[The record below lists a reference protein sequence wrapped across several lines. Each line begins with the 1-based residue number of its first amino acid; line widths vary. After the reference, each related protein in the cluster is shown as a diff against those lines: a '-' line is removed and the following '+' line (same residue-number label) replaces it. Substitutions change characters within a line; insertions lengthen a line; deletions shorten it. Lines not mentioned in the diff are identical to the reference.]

1 MASRAREYVA
11 LFSAGVAGTAVGGAL
26 AAAWLAR
33 RQRRAAGGGAFL
45 AEQSRGV
52 DDTDVVCEPCEAKSL
67 DGVPV
72 TGVPL
77 GVDPYSPAK
86 RQGALSWDDYFMAL
100 AFLSAQR
107 SKDPNKQVLPSTFVL
122 STGYNGFPRGISDDD
137 LPWAKLSRTGDPLET
152 KYPFVCHAEA
162 NAILN
167 ANTDKMAGQR
177 LYVTMFPCNECA
189 KMIVQAGLVEVV
201 YCEAKDDGGKQ
212 ADMAC
217 YEASRRLLRLA
228 GVRTRQHQLV
238 RRIVAGLL
246 KLRQHHLDRLSEVG
260 NGKSATVAEAA

>member
-1 MASRAREYVA
+1 
-11 LFSAGVAGTAVGGAL
+11 
-26 AAAWLAR
+26 
-33 RQRRAAGGGAFL
+33 
-45 AEQSRGV
+45 
-52 DDTDVVCEPCEAKSL
+52 
-67 DGVPV
+67 
-72 TGVPL
+72 
-77 GVDPYSPAK
+77 
-86 RQGALSWDDYFMAL
+86 MAL

-238 RRIVAGLL
+238 RRIV
-246 KLRQHHLDRLSEVG
+246 VG

>member
-45 AEQSRGV
+45 AEQSR
-52 DDTDVVCEPCEAKSL
+52 
-67 DGVPV
+67 
-72 TGVPL
+72 
-77 GVDPYSPAK
+77 
-86 RQGALSWDDYFMAL
+86 
-100 AFLSAQR
+100 
-107 SKDPNKQVLPSTFVL
+107 
-122 STGYNGFPRGISDDD
+122 GYNGFPRGISDDD

-201 YCEAKDDGGKQ
+201 YCEAKDGGKQ

-238 RRIVAGLL
+238 RRIV
-246 KLRQHHLDRLSEVG
+246 VG

>member
-107 SKDPNKQVLPSTFVL
+107 SKDPNKQVLPSSTFRNNL
-122 STGYNGFPRGISDDD
+122 DD
-137 LPWAKLSRTGDPLET
+137 
-152 KYPFVCHAEA
+152 V
-162 NAILN
+162 I
-167 ANTDKMAGQR
+167 
-177 LYVTMFPCNECA
+177 LYVHDRKT
-189 KMIVQAGLVEVV
+189 GV
-201 YCEAKDDGGKQ
+201 YERA
-212 ADMAC
+212 
-217 YEASRRLLRLA
+217 RR
-228 GVRTRQHQLV
+228 
-238 RRIVAGLL
+238 
-246 KLRQHHLDRLSEVG
+246 
-260 NGKSATVAEAA
+260 